1 MWNNREIY
9 LKDVNI
15 LAENNE
21 FSMCEIIEYSCPEWQ
36 DYENEDYEK
45 WWVFRVYA
53 ADWKELE
60 DNLTFAEGV
69 CCRMDDCSGI
79 PEANPE
85 LWTNLKYIRI
95 AYYDED
101 AEVYEQE
108 LKELFP
114 DVEVHVGNR

>member
-1 MWNNREIY
+1 
-9 LKDVNI
+9 
-15 LAENNE
+15 
-21 FSMCEIIEYSCPEWQ
+21 
-36 DYENEDYEK
+36 
-45 WWVFRVYA
+45 
-53 ADWKELE
+53 
-60 DNLTFAEGV
+60 
-69 CCRMDDCSGI
+69 MDDCSGI

-95 AYYDED
+95 VYYDED

>member
-9 LKDVNI
+9 LKDVNM
-15 LAENNE
+15 LAKNNE
-21 FSMCEIIEYSCPEWQ
+21 FSMCEIIEYSCPECQ

-69 CCRMDDCSGI
+69 CYRMDDCSGI

>member
-1 MWNNREIY
+1 MNFMNMNMIPILLHVMYKTMWIKAM
-9 LKDVNI
+9 LI
-15 LAENNE
+15 LVLNGRTMKMRITKNGGCLE
-21 FSMCEIIEYSCPEWQ
+21 SMQP
-36 DYENEDYEK
+36 
-45 WWVFRVYA
+45 
-53 ADWKELE
+53 DWKELE

-69 CCRMDDCSGI
+69 CCRMDDCSSVS
-79 PEANPE
+79 EANPE

-95 AYYDED
+95 VYYGED